1 MDFVFICPFLLV
13 LLLSRGSF
21 ADLEKQRV
29 DSGLEICI
37 LCCSLPLMSF
47 LPAEAGGRL
56 SSGKR
61 SETQRQREW
70 KRKDPELLGS
80 CLFAVL

>member
-1 MDFVFICPFLLV
+1 MGFLFICPFLLA

-37 LCCSLPLMSF
+37 LLCSLPL
-47 LPAEAGGRL
+47 AEAGG
-56 SSGKR
+56 SSRAGT
-61 SETQRQREW
+61 ETTEGGMGGWW
-70 KRKDPELLGS
+70 KREDPELLGG
-80 CLFAVL
+80 CLSAFL